1 MQYTVDEIYDL
12 LFSKVNGIYDI
23 FKGFFGEDY
32 VDLQSITPDVLKK
45 SIQGYL
51 YNIDIMV
58 SDDKKIELDGRTLN
72 RVRKYF
78 SVKKAN
84 IYVWW
89 PKVTVTN
96 ENDKSIVIQD
106 LYAKITVQM
115 DGRIPYENIGFLL
128 NRATYTQEQFLSN
141 YMFSHIRAIPKYNYK
156 DFQSPCL
163 GTGPIRETIATLKNE
178 GDEVTWMLY
187 CEELA
192 MYVTVESLKGG
203 PWKRLESVGSAS
215 KLTDYSGYDFGRCNI
230 DRFLRVYS
238 LEQLKCF
245 IKYYLEHGHLSL
257 GFRSGEFV
265 CSMPYYD
272 YIIDVSNSFI
282 DYYNEYLKATEESK
296 NRCFLHRILYNAVVI
311 NGKFYKHDTNENISI
326 LNFERDCGKQV
337 LTFKGKE
344 VKLNIIKER
353 QSEATLT
360 TVVDHYLAMYIL
372 HQILRTI
379 NYRYRNGYNII
390 NKKVTPACQG
400 VVYI

>member
-1 MQYTVDEIYDL
+1 MQYTVDQVYQRLIQKTLD
-12 LFSKVNGIYDI
+12 IYDI

-32 VDLQSITPDVLKK
+32 VDLQIPSEVVKANIKNYLLKLEVK
-45 SIQGYL
+45 A
-51 YNIDIMV
+51 V
-58 SDDKKIELDGRTLN
+58 SDTEYEITDATMKNIIHH
-72 RVRKYF
+72 F
-78 SVKKAN
+78 SESKGV

-215 KLTDYSGYDFGRCNI
+215 KLTDYSGYDFGRYNA

-245 IKYYLEHGHLSL
+245 IKFYLEHGHLSL

-326 LNFERDCGKQV
+326 LNFERECGKHV

-390 NKKVTPACQG
+390 DKEVTPACQG

>member
-1 MQYTVDEIYDL
+1 MQYTVDQVCQRIVQKTLD
-12 LFSKVNGIYDI
+12 IYDI

-32 VDLQSITPDVLKK
+32 VDLQIPVEVLKA
-45 SIQGYL
+45 SIKNYL
-51 YNIDIMV
+51 LKLEVKAV
-58 SDDKKIELDGRTLN
+58 SDTEYEVTDATMKNIIRH
-72 RVRKYF
+72 F
-78 SVKKAN
+78 SGNKGV

-163 GTGPIRETIATLKNE
+163 GTGPIRETISTLKNE

-203 PWKRLESVGSAS
+203 PWKRLETVGNIS
-215 KLTDYSGYDFGRCNI
+215 KLMDYSGYDFGKCSAIN
-230 DRFLRVYS
+230 FLRIYS
-238 LEQLKCF
+238 QEQLKCF

-257 GFRSGEFV
+257 GFRNGEFV

-282 DYYNEYLKATEESK
+282 DYYNEYLKATEKSK
-296 NRCFLHRILYNAVVI
+296 NRCFLQHILCNAVVI
-311 NGKFYKHDTNENISI
+311 DGKFYKHDTNENIPI
-326 LNFERDCGKQV
+326 LNFERECGKHV

-353 QSEATLT
+353 QSEATLAT
-360 TVVDHYLAMYIL
+360 FIDHYLAMYIL

-390 NKKVTPACQG
+390 NKEVTPACQG
-400 VVYI
+400 VIYI